1 MDDFFGF
8 LEFGFFGM
16 DPVVGKFLDWISL
29 AHQTIGVFNVAVDHC
44 KALLF
49 VFPLVLE
56 EAFLFGVFFSGFFD
70 GLEEGEFG
78 EFFLV
83 ILIEEVLEKVV
94 EVSELVFVEGVLFH
108 SLVEVVGGGFN
119 LSD

>member
-16 DPVVGKFLDWISL
+16 DPVVGKFLDGISL

-49 VFPLVLE
+49 VFPLVL
-56 EAFLFGVFFSGFFD
+56 
-70 GLEEGEFG
+70 
-78 EFFLV
+78 
-83 ILIEEVLEKVV
+83 
-94 EVSELVFVEGVLFH
+94 
-108 SLVEVVGGGFN
+108 
-119 LSD
+119 